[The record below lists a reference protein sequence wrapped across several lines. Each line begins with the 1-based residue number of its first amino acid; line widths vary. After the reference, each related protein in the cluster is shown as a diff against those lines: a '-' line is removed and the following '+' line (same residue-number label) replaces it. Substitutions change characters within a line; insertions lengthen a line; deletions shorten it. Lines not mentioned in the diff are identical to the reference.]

1 MADLAEGKIRPT
13 PQPDEGATYAD
24 KITPD
29 DGRLDW
35 TRPAPVLERL
45 VRALSPRPGAWFVHG
60 DERIRVLA
68 GEIGDAPP
76 MALPGLVLDDR
87 LTIAC
92 GDGALRCLRVQRQG
106 KAAMDAGA
114 FLHGF
119 EIVPG
124 TQLDLP

>member
-1 MADLAEGKIRPT
+1 M
-13 PQPDEGATYAD
+13 
-24 KITPD
+24 
-29 DGRLDW
+29 
-35 TRPAPVLERL
+35 
-45 VRALSPRPGAWFVHG
+45 RALSPRPGAWFVYG
-60 DERIRVLA
+60 DERVRVLA

-76 MALPGLVLDDR
+76 MALPGLVLDDC

-106 KAAMDAGA
+106 KAAMDADA
-114 FLHGF
+114 FLRGF